1 MSARP
6 PSAACR
12 RPACSPP
19 SETPVPSARHTPAR
33 FGPGFFFPR
42 ACIVK
47 ELRISIGQCSDKG
60 RKEANQDF
68 HGASIPTAPL
78 LGMKG
83 IAVALADGISSS
95 GVSHIASESAV
106 KSFLTDY
113 YCTPESWSVRTAA
126 QRVLAAANSW
136 LHAQNRRS
144 EYRYDQDRGYAC
156 TLSALV
162 LKSATAHLF
171 HVGDSRIYRVA
182 GRALEQLTTDHRVV
196 VSSEVSYLGR
206 ALGVVPHVE
215 IDCRDV
221 PVEPGDIF
229 LLATDGVYEHVDAE
243 FLISTIADH
252 PDDLDRAARL
262 AVEEALRRGSTD
274 NLTLQI
280 VRIDAVPD
288 ADAGDLFHRLSDLPP
303 PPLPEPG
310 TEFEGY
316 RILRELHAS
325 SRSHVYLAQDGVTGP
340 TVALKVPAIDRR
352 DDRAHLRRFLMEEWI
367 ARRINS
373 PHVLKVPPQ
382 SRPRRHLYVVAEHLD
397 GQTLTQW
404 MRDHPGPDLTTMRA
418 IVEQIGKGL
427 QAFHRLEML
436 HQDLRPDNVMI
447 DRTGTVKIVDLG
459 SVLVPGILETMP
471 DADRREILGTLQYT
485 APEYLLGEGG
495 TPASDL
501 YALGVIAYQMLT
513 GRLPYGADVAT
524 ATTRARQRKLV
535 YRTALSDQ
543 RDIPAWIDGVLRKA
557 VHPDPAKRYQELSEF
572 LYDLRH
578 PRKHAAGP
586 RRRPLIDR
594 NPLVFWQG
602 LSALLA
608 VAVLVLLAGR
618 V

>member
-1 MSARP
+1 M
-6 PSAACR
+6 
-12 RPACSPP
+12 
-19 SETPVPSARHTPAR
+19 
-33 FGPGFFFPR
+33 
-42 ACIVK
+42 K
-47 ELRISIGQCSDKG
+47 ELRISLGQCSDKG
-60 RKEANQDF
+60 RKESNQDF
-68 HGASIPTAPL
+68 HGALIPTTPL

-95 GVSHIASESAV
+95 KVSHIASESVV

-113 YCTPESWSVRTAA
+113 YCTPESWSVKTAA
-126 QRVLAAANSW
+126 QRVLTAANSW

-144 EYRYDQDRGYAC
+144 EYRYEQDRGYAC

-171 HVGDSRIYRVA
+171 HVGDSRIYRLA
-182 GRALEQLTTDHRVV
+182 GRALEQLTTDHRVA

-206 ALGVVPHVE
+206 AMGVVPHVE
-215 IDCRDV
+215 IDCREL
-221 PVEPGDIF
+221 PVEPGDVF
-229 LLATDGVYEHVDAE
+229 LLATDGVYEHVDAD
-243 FLISTIADH
+243 FLVSAIAGH
-252 PDDLDRAARL
+252 PDDLDLAARL
-262 AVEEALRRGSTD
+262 AVEEALRRGSAD

-288 ADAGDLFHRLSDLPP
+288 ADAGDLFHRLSDLLL
-303 PPLPEPG
+303 PPLLEPG

-316 RILRELHAS
+316 RIVRELHAS
-325 SRSHVYLAQDGVTGP
+325 SRSHVYLARDGEGGP
-340 TVALKVPAIDRR
+340 AVALKVPAIDRR
-352 DDRAHLRRFLMEEWI
+352 DDHAHLRRFLMEEWI
-367 ARRINS
+367 ARRLNS
-373 PHVLKVPPQ
+373 PHVLKPQ
-382 SRPRRHLYVVAEHLD
+382 QQGRPRRHLYVVTEYLE
-397 GQTLTQW
+397 GQTLAQW
-404 MRDHPGPDLTTMRA
+404 MRDHPAPDLPTVRA

-447 DRTGTVKIVDLG
+447 DGTGTVKIVDFG

-471 DADRREILGTLQYT
+471 DADRSEMLGTVQYG

-501 YALGVIAYQMLT
+501 FALGVIAYQMLT
-513 GRLPYGADVAT
+513 GRLPYGTDAAA

-535 YRTALSDQ
+535 YRTALNDQ

-557 VHPDPAKRYQELSEF
+557 VHPDPSKRYQELSEF

-578 PRKHAAGP
+578 PRKPAVGARP
-586 RRRPLIDR
+586 RPLIDR
-594 NPLVFWQG
+594 NPLAFWQG

-608 VAVLVLLAGR
+608 LAVLVLLAAR

>member
-1 MSARP
+1 
-6 PSAACR
+6 
-12 RPACSPP
+12 
-19 SETPVPSARHTPAR
+19 
-33 FGPGFFFPR
+33 
-42 ACIVK
+42 VK
-47 ELRISIGQCSDKG
+47 ELRISIGQWSDKG
-60 RKEANQDF
+60 RKNANQDF
-68 HGASIPTAPL
+68 HGALIPVAPL

-95 GVSHIASESAV
+95 PVSHIASESAV

-113 YCTPESWSVRTAA
+113 YCTPESWSVKTAG
-126 QRVLAAANSW
+126 QRVLTATNSW

-171 HVGDSRIYRVA
+171 HVGDSRIYRIA
-182 GRALEQLTTDHRVV
+182 GRSLEQLTTDHRVA

-206 ALGVVPHVE
+206 AMGVAPHLE
-215 IDCRDV
+215 IDYREV
-221 PVEPGDIF
+221 AVEPGDVF
-229 LLATDGVYEHVDAE
+229 LLATDGVYEHIDAD
-243 FLISTIADH
+243 FLISTIAEN

-262 AVEEALRRGSTD
+262 AVEEALRRGSPD
-274 NLTLQI
+274 NLTIQI
-280 VRIDAVPD
+280 LRIDAVPD
-288 ADAGDLFHRLSDLPP
+288 PDAGDLFHRLSDLPL
-303 PPLPEPG
+303 PPLLEPRA
-310 TEFEGY
+310 EFEGY

-325 SRSHVYLAQDGVTGP
+325 SRSHVYLAQDGERGP
-340 TVALKVPAIDRR
+340 AVVLKVPAIDRR

-367 ARRINS
+367 ARRVNS
-373 PHVLKVPPQ
+373 PHVLKPPPQ
-382 SRPRRHLYVVAEHLD
+382 SRPRRHLYIATEYIE

-404 MRDHPGPDLTTMRA
+404 MRDHPSPDLPTVRA

-447 DRTGTVKIVDLG
+447 DRTGTVKIVDFG

-471 DADRREILGTLQYT
+471 DADRGEILGTVQYT
-485 APEYLLGEGG
+485 APEYFLGEGG

-513 GRLPYGADVAT
+513 GRLPYGGDAAT

-535 YRTALSDQ
+535 YRTALHDE
-543 RDIPAWIDGVLRKA
+543 RDIPVWLDGVLRKA
-557 VHPDPAKRYQELSEF
+557 VHPDPAKRHQELSEF
-572 LYDLRH
+572 LFDLRH
-578 PRKHAAGP
+578 PRKHGQGA
-586 RRRPLIDR
+586 RHRPLIDR
-594 NPLVFWQG
+594 NPLAFWQG

-608 VAVLVLLAGR
+608 LAVLVLLAGR
-618 V
+618 P

>member
-1 MSARP
+1 
-6 PSAACR
+6 
-12 RPACSPP
+12 
-19 SETPVPSARHTPAR
+19 
-33 FGPGFFFPR
+33 
-42 ACIVK
+42 VK
-47 ELRISIGQCSDKG
+47 ELRISIGQWSDKG
-60 RKEANQDF
+60 RKETNQDF
-68 HGASIPTAPL
+68 HGALIPVAPL

-83 IAVALADGISSS
+83 IAVALADGISTSQ
-95 GVSHIASESAV
+95 VSHIASESVV

-113 YCTPESWSVRTAA
+113 YCTPESWSVKTAG

-171 HVGDSRIYRVA
+171 HVGDSRIYRIA
-182 GRALEQLTTDHRVV
+182 GQSLEQMTEDHRVV

-206 ALGVVPHVE
+206 AMGVVPHVE
-215 IDCRDV
+215 IDCREL
-221 PVEPGDIF
+221 PVEPGDVF
-229 LLATDGVYEHVDAE
+229 LLATDGVYGHVDAE
-243 FLISTIADH
+243 FLISTIDRH
-252 PDDLDRAARL
+252 SDDLDRAARI
-262 AVEEALRRGSTD
+262 AVEEAMRRGSTD

-288 ADAGDLFHRLSDLPP
+288 ADAGDLFHRLSDLPL
-303 PPLPEPG
+303 PPLLEPG

-325 SRSHVYLAQDGVTGP
+325 SRSHVYLAQDSSDSSA
-340 TVALKVPAIDRR
+340 VALKVPAIDRR
-352 DDRAHLRRFLMEEWI
+352 NDRAHLHRFLMEEWI
-367 ARRINS
+367 ARRLNS
-373 PHVLKVPPQ
+373 AHVLKPPPQ
-382 SRPRRHLYVVAEHLD
+382 GRPRRHLYVVTEYVE

-404 MRDHPGPDLTTMRA
+404 MRGRPYPDLPTVRA

-436 HQDLRPDNVMI
+436 YQDLRPDNVMI
-447 DRTGTVKIVDLG
+447 DGTGTVKIVDFG

-471 DADRREILGTLQYT
+471 DADRGEILGTLQYT

-513 GRLPYGADVAT
+513 GRLPYGADAAT

-535 YRTALSDQ
+535 YRTALDDRSET
-543 RDIPAWIDGVLRKA
+543 PAWIDGVLRKA
-557 VHPDPAKRYQELSEF
+557 VHPDPAKRYRELSEF

-578 PRKHAAGP
+578 PHRQAAGI

-594 NPLVFWQG
+594 NPLAFWQG

-608 VAVLVLLAGR
+608 LAVLILLASR

>member
-1 MSARP
+1 M
-6 PSAACR
+6 PSAD
-12 RPACSPP
+12 
-19 SETPVPSARHTPAR
+19 
-33 FGPGFFFPR
+33 
-42 ACIVK
+42 IVK
-47 ELRISIGQCSDKG
+47 ELRISIGQCSDRG
-60 RKEANQDF
+60 RKESNQDF
-68 HGASIPTAPL
+68 HGALIPTPPL

-95 GVSHIASESAV
+95 RVSHIASETAV

-113 YCTPESWSVRTAA
+113 YCTPESWSVRTSA

-144 EYRYDQDRGYAC
+144 EYRYDQDRGFAC

-171 HVGDSRIYRVA
+171 HVGDSRIYRIA

-206 ALGVVPHVE
+206 AIGVAPHVE
-215 IDCRDV
+215 IDCRELPMEAGDV
-221 PVEPGDIF
+221 F
-229 LLATDGVYEHVDAE
+229 LLATDGVYEHVDAD
-243 FLISTIADH
+243 FLINAIADH
-252 PDDLDRAARL
+252 ADDLDRAARL

-280 VRIDAVPD
+280 VRIDAIPD
-288 ADAGDLFHRLSDLPP
+288 ADAGDLLSRLSDLPP
-303 PPLPEPG
+303 PPLLEPG

-325 SRSHVYLAQDGVTGP
+325 SRSHVYLAQDGARDGAGGP
-340 TVALKVPAIDRR
+340 AVALKVPAIDRR

-373 PHVLKVPPQ
+373 PHVLKAPHQ
-382 SRPRRHLYVVAEHLD
+382 SRPRRHLFVVTDYLD

-404 MRDHPGPDLTTMRA
+404 MRDHPGPDLSTVRA

-447 DRTGTVKIVDLG
+447 DRTGTVKIVDFG

-471 DADRREILGTLQYT
+471 DADHGEILGTLQYT

-513 GRLPYGADVAT
+513 GRLPYGADAAT

-543 RDIPAWIDGVLRKA
+543 RDIPAWLDGVLRKA
-557 VHPDPAKRYQELSEF
+557 VHPDPSKRYQELSEF

-578 PRKHAAGP
+578 PRKHGAGT

-594 NPLVFWQG
+594 NPLAFWQG

-608 VAVLVLLAGR
+608 LAVLVLLAGR

>member
-1 MSARP
+1 M
-6 PSAACR
+6 
-12 RPACSPP
+12 
-19 SETPVPSARHTPAR
+19 
-33 FGPGFFFPR
+33 
-42 ACIVK
+42 VK
-47 ELRISIGQCSDKG
+47 ELRISIGQWSDKG
-60 RKEANQDF
+60 RKETNQDF
-68 HGASIPTAPL
+68 HGALIPVAPL

-83 IAVALADGISSS
+83 IAVALADGISTSL
-95 GVSHIASESAV
+95 VSHIASESVV

-126 QRVLAAANSW
+126 QRVLAATNSW

-171 HVGDSRIYRVA
+171 HVGDSRIYRIA
-182 GRALEQLTTDHRVV
+182 GRSLEQLTDDHRVV

-206 ALGVVPHVE
+206 AMGVVPHVE
-215 IDCRDV
+215 IDCREL
-221 PVEPGDIF
+221 PVEPGDVF

-243 FLISTIADH
+243 FLISTIDRH
-252 PDDLDRAARL
+252 PDDLDRAARF

-288 ADAGDLFHRLSDLPP
+288 ADAGDLFHRLSDLPL
-303 PPLPEPG
+303 PPLLEPR

-325 SRSHVYLAQDGVTGP
+325 SRSHVYLAQDGAGGSGVGP
-340 TVALKVPAIDRR
+340 AMAPAVAPAVALKVPAIDRR

-367 ARRINS
+367 ARRLNS
-373 PHVLKVPPQ
+373 PHVLKPPPQ
-382 SRPRRHLYVVAEHLD
+382 TRPRRHLYVVTEYIE

-404 MRDHPGPDLTTMRA
+404 MRDHPAPDLPAVRA

-447 DRTGTVKIVDLG
+447 DGTGTVKIVDFG

-471 DADRREILGTLQYT
+471 DADRGEILGTLQYT

-513 GRLPYGADVAT
+513 GSLPYGADAAT

-535 YRTALSDQ
+535 YRTALDD
-543 RDIPAWIDGVLRKA
+543 RRAVPAWIDGVLRRA

-578 PRKHAAGP
+578 PRKQAAGM
-586 RRRPLIDR
+586 RRRPLIER
-594 NPLVFWQG
+594 NPLAFWQG

-608 VAVLVLLAGR
+608 LAVLILLAGR